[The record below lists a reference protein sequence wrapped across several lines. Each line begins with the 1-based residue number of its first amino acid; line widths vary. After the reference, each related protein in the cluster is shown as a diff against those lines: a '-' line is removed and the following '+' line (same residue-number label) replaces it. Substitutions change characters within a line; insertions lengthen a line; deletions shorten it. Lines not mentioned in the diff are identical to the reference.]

1 MAEVNKH
8 LLRSLELRLLR
19 CSISPDC
26 TPPSSDSHSPT
37 DLRTVTLIQGALE
50 AIESGHYAR
59 VLSSDA
65 SRLIFKLDSSE
76 ALLRNSTHCADRFYS
91 ELVVECVNSFLVCDD
106 IQETSF
112 RAFFLMTVAVAAL
125 LAFTQCNMTGSVTR
139 SLLPLERL
147 PSMPLMTL
155 LALPEEGS
163 ASDWVEWEVWARNEL
178 MSCGSHLLGKL
189 SNLQDLE
196 KVPVAKYLLLIM
208 LMRIKDLLLEGSVS
222 SMDGLRSISWWL
234 ARLLLL
240 QQKMLDEHSSSLF
253 DLLQVFTRESLHH
266 FGTLEQLTSYWGVE
280 LQEEEALTILSMLH
294 LEVGIM
300 EHTYGRVNSS
310 RFPHTKMQ
318 YPDVDFLSVIDPAQ
332 SASVYA
338 SRFRF
343 AAIDSS
349 TLTVFNF
356 ATGRKRYGLPMVG
369 SMELI
374 NHAMIKEFSDRHALR
389 DGWPAAGCLTSSV
402 RRPSLPLPSIANF
415 TDWAHSRL
423 HFESAE
429 VALGLH
435 LSVSGAVGFRTV
447 HQVEPKA
454 QLLLLCGKSIT
465 NENGSCP
472 PASFVAKSDDSTVGE
487 DVFLQHCRE
496 IREAS
501 DVLMTPKFL
510 DDSRNCESSKQKDGG
525 AARLTAAQQAVVLA
539 QCVSIEKSTPHDE
552 MQRWEMSPYIEAIDS
567 QRSSYFIIRFLC
579 DMLRIRW
586 ETTRTRTKERALM
599 MMDKLLSV
607 GSPGEY
613 GDLLVSCG
621 LIGEAV
627 KVYEDLDLWDNV
639 IHCYCLLE
647 KRAVA
652 VKLIKTRLSER
663 PSDPGLWCSLG
674 DITNDDACYH
684 KALEVSGNKSA
695 RAKRSLARNA
705 YNRGEYEM
713 SKNLWECA
721 MALNS
726 LYPDGWF
733 ALGAAALKA
742 RDVDKALDG
751 FTRAVQLDPENG
763 EAWNNIACLYVPS
776 FSSKIFLFICKDTS
790 LLTLVLHSSEN
801 LVVFHEASS
810 TALWYDEAFYRG
822 YNTLGKPCRHMVKK
836 KSKEASIAFKEAL
849 KFKRNSW
856 QLWENYSHVAADIGN
871 FSLAMEALQKVLN
884 LTDSKRVDAEL
895 IERMMQE
902 VEKRAL
908 SSHPESALATNNY
921 DCSDQIHVNSNIDW
935 VGKSTSLDVD
945 LSRTR
950 QTENLMEWLGKI
962 LQQIVQSGG
971 GAETWGLFARWH
983 KLKGDLIMCSEA
995 LLKQVRSY
1003 QSDAASCKGKGL
1015 SNSELSLLPVLIL
1028 SLVLCP
1034 CVQINRRQRRVVKIL
1049 LKRWK
1054 PTLVYIQEAKLETVW
1069 SELFCSIVGGRW
1081 AHWVLLDAIGASGSI
1096 QVMWDSS
1103 ILSKVDLI
1111 K

>member
-1 MAEVNKH
+1 MLIQYAHTSSARLSTPGLAQLDQH
-8 LLRSLELRLLR
+8 LLRNLELRLLR

-26 TPPSSDSHSPT
+26 TPPSSDSHPPT

-91 ELVVECVNSFLVCDD
+91 KLVVECVNSFLVCDD
-106 IQETSF
+106 IQETSY
-112 RAFFLMTVAVAAL
+112 RAFLVMTVAVAAL
-125 LAFTQCNMTGSVTR
+125 LAFTQCNMTG
-139 SLLPLERL
+139 PLETL

-155 LALPEEGS
+155 LALPAEGS

-189 SNLQDLE
+189 SNLQYI
-196 KVPVAKYLLLIM
+196 VFAKIM
-208 LMRIKDLLLEGSVS
+208 LMRIKDLLSEGSVS

-310 RFPHTKMQ
+310 SVPATPYFPGIVRHSSGLAIIRLGCAYGALCGLMEKAKSENEIDDRMMVLSMFD
-318 YPDVDFLSVIDPAQ
+318 YDPDCG
-332 SASVYA
+332 
-338 SRFRF
+338 
-343 AAIDSS
+343 DSYE
-349 TLTVFNF
+349 LTGNIRGLCVGICE
-356 ATGRKRYGLPMVG
+356 GRGNGRGGRGRGDSCGLG
-369 SMELI
+369 GWEME
-374 NHAMIKEFSDRHALR
+374 AR
-389 DGWPAAGCLTSSV
+389 DGGGGRGGGDSCGLGVWEMEA
-402 RRPSLPLPSIANF
+402 
-415 TDWAHSRL
+415 RL

-435 LSVSGAVGFRTV
+435 LSVSGALGFRTV

-472 PASFVAKSDDSTVGE
+472 PTSFEAKSDGSTVGE
-487 DVFLQHCRE
+487 DAFLQHRRE

-510 DDSRNCESSKQKDGG
+510 EDSSNCESSKQKDGG
-525 AARLTAAQQAVVLA
+525 AARLTAAQQAVILA
-539 QCVSIEKSTPHDE
+539 QCVLIEKSTPQDE
-552 MQRWEMSPYIEAIDS
+552 MQRWEMTPYIEAIDS
-567 QRSSYFIIRFLC
+567 QQSSYFIIRFFC
-579 DMLRIRW
+579 DILRIRW

-599 MMDKLLSV
+599 MMDKLVRSMQW
-607 GSPGEY
+607 EY

-674 DITNDDACYH
+674 DITNDDACYN
-684 KALEVSGNKSA
+684 KALEVSGNRSA

-742 RDVDKALDG
+742 RDVEKALDG

-763 EAWNNIACLYVPS
+763 EAWNNIACL
-776 FSSKIFLFICKDTS
+776 
-790 LLTLVLHSSEN
+790 
-801 LVVFHEASS
+801 
-810 TALWYDEAFYRG
+810 
-822 YNTLGKPCRHMVKK
+822 HMVKK

-908 SSHPESALATNNY
+908 SSHPESALATSNY

-935 VGKSTSLDVD
+935 VGKSTSLDVE

-950 QTENLMEWLGKI
+950 QTENLVEWLGKI
-962 LQQIVQSGG
+962 LQQESAPLYPGSVKFH
-971 GAETWGLFARWH
+971 GARYMSSPLCIITS
-983 KLKGDLIMCSEA
+983 DL
-995 LLKQVRSY
+995 VRLGASL
-1003 QSDAASCKGKGL
+1003 SAHLITLSWDAWKATFVDVYLCL
-1015 SNSELSLLPVLIL
+1015 VMLSLA
-1028 SLVLCP
+1028 
-1034 CVQINRRQRRVVKIL
+1034 
-1049 LKRWK
+1049 
-1054 PTLVYIQEAKLETVW
+1054 TW
-1069 SELFCSIVGGRW
+1069 SCNSSAW
-1081 AHWVLLDAIGASGSI
+1081 AGFMKHISFMESVPIEGHLLDRC
-1096 QVMWDSS
+1096 
-1103 ILSKVDLI
+1103 SKVKQDCL
-1111 K
+1111 